1 MGELREAQRTEG
13 VLVQTHIGGQALLE
27 GVMMR
32 GRYNWAV
39 AVRQPDGDIY
49 TEQHDL
55 ASAKERSSW
64 TRVPVIRGCVAFV
77 ESLVLGYRALGIA
90 ADHAFD
96 LSEGEEP
103 TAADGQGDGDDGPE
117 GLGKGMMALSF
128 LLGIAL
134 AIVVFIVVPA
144 ALTNLIMGDYAAHT
158 LAWNLVDGGIRVALF
173 ILYVWG
179 ISFMGDIRRMFAY
192 HGAEHK
198 AIHCYEHGCE
208 LTPEMAA
215 GFPRLH
221 VRCGTA
227 FLVMTFIVAIV
238 VFSVVP
244 VGPLIDQ
251 LGVTNPVARLVLV
264 MASRLILLPL
274 VAGVSYEVTVK
285 WAGSRPDNPL
295 VKVVLWPGMQMQRL
309 TTNQPDEGMLECAI
323 TAMRLVIEREEREAV
338 ARGMRAEG
346 LLPPGAG
353 TGPVASAFSRGG
365 CRHDRMCRPDGARG
379 PAHRASGSGTV
390 PVRCDFLE
398 VP

>member
-39 AVRQPDGDIY
+39 AVRQPDGSIY

-55 ASAKERSSW
+55 ASGKDRASW
-64 TRVPVIRGCVAFV
+64 MRIPVIRGCVAFV
-77 ESLVLGYRALGIA
+77 ESLALGYKALGIA

-96 LSEGEEP
+96 LSEEGGP
-103 TAADGQGDGDDGPE
+103 AAADESGDAGSEGVGQG
-117 GLGKGMMALSF
+117 MMVLSF
-128 LLGIAL
+128 LLGL
-134 AIVVFIVVPA
+134 VFAIVVFIVAPA
-144 ALTNLIMGDYAAHT
+144 ALTNLIMGDYTAHT
-158 LAWNLVDGGIRVALF
+158 LAWNLVDGCIRVALF

-179 ISFMGDIRRMFAY
+179 ISFMEDIRRMFGY

-198 AIHCYEHGCE
+198 TIHCYEHGRE
-208 LTPEMAA
+208 LTPENAQ
-215 GFPRLH
+215 GYPRLH

-227 FLVMTFIVAIV
+227 FLVMTLIVAII

-264 MASRLILLPL
+264 MVSRLVLLPL

-285 WAGSRPDNPL
+285 WAGSRPDDPL

-309 TTNQPDEGMLECAI
+309 TTRQPDEDMLECAI
-323 TAMRLVIEREEREAV
+323 VAMQLVIEREVQEAQV
-338 ARGMRAEG
+338 RGIHAEG
-346 LLPPGAG
+346 LLPSDDGKEPV
-353 TGPVASAFSRGG
+353 VASPAAKHPCGHACRSVRRAF
-365 CRHDRMCRPDGARG
+365 G
-379 PAHRASGSGTV
+379 PGTV
-390 PVRCDFLE
+390 HVRRDFLE